1 MLKKSLLV
9 TTLAA
14 FALGSAAL
22 AQNPPVSPSPI
33 KRTPIGK
40 TEVPGANYEVIS
52 AAVEIAPGFRA
63 GRHFHPGIVQAQV
76 VDGEF
81 WIAIDGQPEKTYT
94 VGQSLEVP
102 LKAINNEGALGSKPA
117 KLIAIYVVEKGA
129 AGAAGQ
135 ITRHAPALNLVSLPR
150 DP

>member
-1 MLKKSLLV
+1 MLKESIV
-9 TTLAA
+9 IATLAA
-14 FALGSAAL
+14 LVLGSAAL

-40 TEVPGANYEVIS
+40 TEVPGGTYEVIS
-52 AAVEIAPGFRA
+52 ATVEIAPGFKA

-94 VGQSLEVP
+94 TGQSLEVP
-102 LKAINNEGALGSKPA
+102 LKAIHNEGALGSKPA
-117 KLIAIYVVEKGA
+117 KLIAVYVVEKG
-129 AGAAGQ
+129 Q
-135 ITRHAPALNLVSLPR
+135 PLVQPVK
-150 DP
+150 